1 MSGHRR
7 AAVALHGLNAEDR
20 KWMLAELPAADQQI
34 LQQYLDELDELGFS
48 YGPELAVDLAAS
60 PVTSPVTKPVK
71 SDKSDESE
79 NIAPPGA
86 LQQLQKA
93 CAEQVLVCL
102 QDEPASLIARL
113 LALHDWPW
121 REALLTQMSALA
133 RQRVRTLLAD
143 PVVNSHAPMLDE
155 FLLDAVAARL
165 RTQSFVAPQADVIQG
180 PEKRGWFN
188 FRVLRWNR

>member
-7 AAVALHGLNAEDR
+7 AAVALHGLKAEDR
-20 KWMLAELPAADQQI
+20 QWMLAELPAADQQI
-34 LQQYLDELDELGFS
+34 LQQYIDELDALGFS
-48 YGPELAVDLAAS
+48 YGPELAVDLAAK
-60 PVTSPVTKPVK
+60 PITKPVK
-71 SDKSDESE
+71 ADEPE

-93 CAEQVLVCL
+93 SAEQMLACL

-113 LALHDWPW
+113 IALHDWPW

-143 PVVNSHAPMLDE
+143 SVANAPAPMLDD

-165 RTQSFVAPQADVIQG
+165 REQSFIAPQTEAIQG
-180 PEKRGWFN
+180 PKKRGWFN